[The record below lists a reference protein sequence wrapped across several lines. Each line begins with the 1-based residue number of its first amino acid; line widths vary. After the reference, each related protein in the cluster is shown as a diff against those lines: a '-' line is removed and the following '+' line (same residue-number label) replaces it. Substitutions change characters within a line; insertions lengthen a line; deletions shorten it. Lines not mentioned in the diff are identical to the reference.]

1 MNIYSV
7 LSFFAFLA
15 YLGLGLFV
23 LFHNRKAKLNRYF
36 FFACLSLAIWSF
48 CYSVHI
54 NATDK
59 ETAILWRRFS
69 AIGWALMPVS
79 ITTFL
84 SVLTNIK
91 SKFLKNFIIPSFY
104 FAALIFLIKAL
115 TGFLLF
121 TDLYKIG
128 DIWFVKD
135 NKDSLWFYAWNV
147 YFVFTYLLSL
157 YFIFSLNFKSSHLN
171 LKKASKIFLTIF
183 LLLTITGS
191 LTDIVFPFF
200 GVNYL
205 PDIGQIICVLWISG
219 IAWAV
224 LRFKFMILNSKNASE
239 EIIGGMN
246 ELVFYLDFNNKI
258 IRSNKYTE
266 SLSGLDLSHLFDKH
280 FSEIFKENE
289 LLNTHIDNLKNTE
302 LNNFS
307 IDASLITNTNEF
319 ISVNLTYSLINDEQ
333 GYNYGAVV
341 VGHDIRQT
349 IMLRDEIKERK
360 IFEDKLRE
368 AHDNL
373 ENRVNERTSEL
384 NSINETLQKEIA
396 IRTQVEKELRE
407 SEAKYQFIVENSDDI
422 LWTMNS
428 HFKLDYVSP
437 SVEIVLGYTVE
448 EHLNQS
454 MEEYL
459 SAESVKLIND
469 EFAQGMIHLQKKEFD
484 KLRKTASLDVELI
497 RKDKT
502 KRFARITI
510 VNIRDENYNIIK
522 IRGVTTDITDR
533 RLAKLALKKSEEK
546 YKSLVENIS
555 DVIYIQD
562 LEGKF
567 TYMSPIIEQIS
578 SYKIE
583 DLIGKPFLDFIYPE
597 DIQGLLESYQLTIQ
611 GIESPHEFRV
621 IDKDGSIKYTRASSK
636 LIYENNI
643 PIGINGILTDIT
655 SKKIAEEKI
664 KSALAEK
671 EVLLREVHHRVK
683 NNMQV
688 ILSLINMQAID
699 IKDMSMLSKYREL
712 QERVRTMSMVHEDLY
727 ISDDLSKID
736 FSNYL
741 KKLTKNLFR
750 VYGHKD
756 DIRYEFKLAED
767 VFLTLDTAIPCGLIV
782 NELLSNSLKY
792 GFPIAS
798 FEETNEK
805 IVSLEIFIKDDVYI
819 LKVSDNGV
827 GLHDTFDL
835 ATTRTMGLRLVNI
848 LVKDQIHGT
857 IVYFNNPGANFEITF
872 PKKS

>member
-15 YLGLGLFV
+15 YIGLGIFV
-23 LFHNRKAKLNRYF
+23 LLHNKKAKLNWF
-36 FFACLSLAIWSF
+36 FFLACVSLAIWSF
-48 CYSVHI
+48 CYSIHI
-54 NATDK
+54 NADTK
-59 ETAILWRRFS
+59 EMAILWRRFS
-69 AIGWALMPVS
+69 AIGWAFMPVS

-84 SVLTNIK
+84 YVLTNIK
-91 SKFLKNFIIPSFY
+91 SKLLKSFIIPSFY

-135 NKDSLWFYAWNV
+135 NHGSWWFYAWNV
-147 YFVFTYLLSL
+147 YFVFTYILSV
-157 YFIFSLNFKSSHLN
+157 YFIFHLYFKSNILN
-171 LKKASKIFLTIF
+171 LKKASKIFLTLF
-183 LLLTITGS
+183 LFLTVTGS
-191 LTDIVFPFF
+191 LTDIIFPFF

-224 LRFKFMILNSKNASE
+224 LKFKFMILNSKNASE
-239 EIIGGMN
+239 EIIEGMN

-258 IRSNKYTE
+258 IRSNRYTE
-266 SLSGLDLSHLFDKH
+266 TLSGFNLNHLFDKH
-280 FSEIFKENE
+280 ISEIFTEKE
-289 LLNTHIDNLKNTE
+289 LLNNHIDNLKNSD

-307 IDASLITNTNEF
+307 IDASLITNNNEC
-319 ISVNLTYSLINDEQ
+319 ISVNLTYSLINDRQ
-333 GYNYGAVV
+333 GYYYGAVI

-349 IMLRDEIKERK
+349 KLLREEINERK
-360 IFEDKLRE
+360 IIEEKLRE

-373 ENRVNERTSEL
+373 ESRVNERTLEL
-384 NSINETLQKEIA
+384 SSINETLQKEIS

-422 LWTMNS
+422 LWTMNNQ
-428 HFKLDYVSP
+428 FKLDYVSP
-437 SVEIVLGYTVE
+437 SVENILGYTVE
-448 EHLNQS
+448 EHLNHS
-454 MEEYL
+454 LDDYL
-459 SAESVKLIND
+459 TPESVKNIVD
-469 EFAQGMIHLQKKEFD
+469 EFSNGILNLKSKQFD

-510 VNIRDENYNIIK
+510 VNIRDENYNILK
-522 IRGVTTDITDR
+522 IRGVTTDITER

-555 DVIYIQD
+555 DVIYTQD
-562 LEGKF
+562 LEGDF
-567 TYMSPIIEQIS
+567 TYVSPIIEQIS
-578 SYKIE
+578 SYKSE
-583 DLIGKPFLDFIYPE
+583 DLVGKPFLEFVYPE
-597 DIQGLLESYQLTIQ
+597 DIQGLLESYQLTLQ
-611 GIESPHEFRV
+611 GIDSPHDFRA
-621 IDKDGSIKYTRASSK
+621 IDKDGSIKHIRASSK

-643 PIGINGILTDIT
+643 PIIINGILTDIS

-664 KSALAEK
+664 KLALAEK

-792 GFPIAS
+792 GFPLGS
-798 FEETNEK
+798 FEEKNEK